1 MIRRE
6 TATLLTALL
15 LAPLAA
21 ASQTNGIP
29 WMKAGPFGV
38 MVHWITQ
45 PRKQRGRAER
55 HEAEHQVTH
64 HLGRPAHSHPATA
77 ITLLQQA
84 VHPLSAGA
92 FFEAFGLNPERQR

>member
-38 MVHWITQ
+38 MVHWIT
-45 PRKQRGRAER
+45 PSRIRS
-55 HEAEHQVTH
+55 
-64 HLGRPAHSHPATA
+64 P
-77 ITLLQQA
+77 
-84 VHPLSAGA
+84 
-92 FFEAFGLNPERQR
+92 